1 LLAESLLVTANGKV
15 DHFKGT
21 FDEWSQAQ
29 REAEVREATARV
41 LERVKAAPR
50 FQPVKATA
58 PKRRN
63 PAAPVIDMEQ
73 VIVDLE
79 DKLKEIETQLQTATV
94 NQDFEAMTRLGEEHI
109 STQSR
114 LEKSLADWDT

>member
-1 LLAESLLVTANGKV
+1 VTTVVVIVEPWRLALTSTPSIGPSSIEVTY
-15 DHFKGT
+15 
-21 FDEWSQAQ
+21 
-29 REAEVREATARV
+29 
-41 LERVKAAPR
+41 
-50 FQPVKATA
+50 PVKATD